1 MFGFLRKIRI
11 GFTQFNMFSIK
22 INKISDDLIEVF
34 LIENN
39 VSRLVARLDPS
50 DCLQLSNLLMDAA
63 EDLIRYADP
72 SFAQMLNDAPTNQM
86 IN

>member
-1 MFGFLRKIRI
+1 MFK
-11 GFTQFNMFSIK
+11 IK

-39 VSRLVARLDPS
+39 VSRLLARLDPS
-50 DCLQLSNLLMDAA
+50 DCLELSNLLMDAA

-72 SFAQMLNDAPTNQM
+72 SFAQMLNRAPTNQM